1 MPPIMVPTAPSSH
14 RTPANTIRD
23 GAGFSVQAADAV
35 EAVARAR
42 AVFEYAAAV
51 AGLPSWPLARVE
63 AQTERELEIEL
74 ARLRATPVW
83 TAGSVRR
90 FLGAWPRKTGRPSV
104 STRQQAG

>member
-23 GAGFSVQAADAV
+23 GAGFSVQAADA
-35 EAVARAR
+35 
-42 AVFEYAAAV
+42 
-51 AGLPSWPLARVE
+51 VE

-90 FLGAWPRKTGRPSV
+90 FLGAWPRKTGRPSA